1 MTDIVKVEQVKNTL
15 VSLRG
20 QDVILASDVAKLYGV
35 ETKAINQAVKNNPDK
50 FPEGFVYEL
59 TKEEWT
65 VLRSKILTLEP
76 TTGKGHHPK
85 YLPKAFTKK
94 GLYMLATILKSS
106 IATQTTLAIVNTFA
120 EVREL
125 KHRLLEVHDA
135 KSQQDKKIG
144 MKRIGDILADLI
156 MPDLET
162 TETQSSLEF
171 NFVIGKLKHTV
182 TRQRKNDNAD
192 IILRE
197 KVIFAKRLL
206 SKGFQEKE
214 VLELANI
221 TESDIIKIKDLL
233 SLTLI

>member
-15 VSLRG
+15 ISLRG

-59 TKEEWT
+59 TKEEWA
-65 VLRSKILTLEP
+65 VLRSKFLTLEP
-76 TTGKGHHPK
+76 TTGKGHYPK
-85 YLPKAFTKK
+85 YLPKAFTEK
-94 GLYMLATILKSS
+94 GLYMLATILKSP

-125 KHRLLEVHDA
+125 KHRLLEVHETE
-135 KSQQDKKIG
+135 SQQDKKIG

-162 TETQSSLEF
+162 TETQSTLEF
-171 NFVIGKLKHTV
+171 NFVIGKLKHSV

-206 SKGFQEKE
+206 SKGFQEKDA
-214 VLELANI
+214 LELANI

-233 SLTLI
+233 

>member
-1 MTDIVKVEQVKNTL
+1 MRVEQVKNTL

-20 QDVILASDVAKLYGV
+20 QHVILASDVAKLYGV
-35 ETKAINQAVKNNPDK
+35 ETKIINQAVKNNPNK
-50 FPEGFVYEL
+50 FPQGFVYEL

-76 TTGKGHHPK
+76 QTGKGKHTK
-85 YLPKAFTKK
+85 YLPKAFTEK
-94 GLYMLATILKSS
+94 GLYMLATILKSP

-125 KHRLLEVHDA
+125 KHRILEVHDA
-135 KSQQDKKIG
+135 SSQGEKKIG

-171 NFVIGKLKHTV
+171 NFVIGKLKHSI
-182 TRQRKNDNAD
+182 TRQRKNDNSD
-192 IILRE
+192 IILKE
-197 KVIFAKRLL
+197 KVEFAKRLL
-206 SKGFQEKE
+206 SKGFQEAE
-214 VLELANI
+214 VIELANL
-221 TESDIIKIKDLL
+221 TESDIKNLQKFI
-233 SLTLI
+233 

>member
-1 MTDIVKVEQVKNTL
+1 MADIVKVEHIKNTL

-76 TTGKGHHPK
+76 TSGKGHHPK
-85 YLPKAFTKK
+85 YLPKAFTEK
-94 GLYMLATILKSS
+94 GLYMLATILKSPV
-106 IATQTTLAIVNTFA
+106 ATQTTLAIVNTFA

-125 KHRLLEVHDA
+125 RHRLLEVHDTE
-135 KSQQDKKIG
+135 SQQDKKNG

-171 NFVIGKLKHTV
+171 NFVIGKLKHSV

-197 KVIFAKRLL
+197 KIIFAKRLL
-206 SKGFQEKE
+206 SKRLPRKGSIRISQHYRERH
-214 VLELANI
+214 N
-221 TESDIIKIKDLL
+221 
-233 SLTLI
+233 

>member
-1 MTDIVKVEQVKNTL
+1 MADIVKVEYVKNTL

-35 ETKAINQAVKNNPDK
+35 ETKAINQAVKNNSDK

-76 TTGKGHHPK
+76 TSGKGHHPK
-85 YLPKAFTKK
+85 YLPKAFTEK
-94 GLYMLATILKSS
+94 GLYMLATILKSP

-125 KHRLLEVHDA
+125 KQRLLEVHDTE
-135 KSQQDKKIG
+135 SQQDKKNG

-171 NFVIGKLKHTV
+171 NFVIGKLKHSV

-221 TESDIIKIKDLL
+221 TEKDIIKIKDLL
-233 SLTLI
+233 

>member
-1 MTDIVKVEQVKNTL
+1 MAAIIKVEQVKNTL

-65 VLRSKILTLEP
+65 VLRSKILSLEP

-85 YLPKAFTKK
+85 YLPKAFTEK
-94 GLYMLATILKSS
+94 GLYMLATILKSPV
-106 IATQTTLAIVNTFA
+106 ATQTTLAIVNTFA
-120 EVREL
+120 EVREM
-125 KHRLLEVHDA
+125 KHRLLEVHDTE
-135 KSQQDKKIG
+135 SQQDKKIG

-171 NFVIGKLKHTV
+171 NFVIGKLKHSV

-206 SKGFQEKE
+206 SKGFQEKD

-233 SLTLI
+233 

>member
-1 MTDIVKVEQVKNTL
+1 MSDIIKIEDVKKFIMP
-15 VSLRG
+15 LRG
-20 QDVILASDVAKLYGV
+20 HNVIPDFLVANLYGV
-35 ETKAINQAVKNNPDK
+35 QTKEVNQAVRNNPEK
-50 FPEGFVYEL
+50 FPEGFILEYSKKEKAEL
-59 TKEEWT
+59 VKNFDQFNIKHSSAT
-65 VLRSKILTLEP
+65 I
-76 TTGKGHHPK
+76 
-85 YLPKAFTKK
+85 KAFTEK
-94 GLYMLATILKSS
+94 GLYMLATILKSP

-125 KHRLLEVHDA
+125 KHRLLEVHETE
-135 KSQQDKKIG
+135 SQQDKKVG

-171 NFVIGKLKHTV
+171 NFVIGKLKHSV

-221 TESDIIKIKDLL
+221 TEDDVIKIKNFL
-233 SLTLI
+233 

>member
-35 ETKAINQAVKNNPDK
+35 ETKAINQAVKNNLDK

-59 TKEEWT
+59 TKEEWML
-65 VLRSKILTLEP
+65 LRSKILTLEP

-85 YLPKAFTKK
+85 YLPKAFTEK
-94 GLYMLATILKSS
+94 GLYMLATILKSPV
-106 IATQTTLAIVNTFA
+106 ATQTTLAIVNTFA

-125 KHRLLEVHDA
+125 KHRILEVHDME
-135 KSQQDKKIG
+135 SQQDKKIG

-171 NFVIGKLKHTV
+171 NFVIGKLKHSV

-197 KVIFAKRLL
+197 KVLFAKRLL

-221 TESDIIKIKDLL
+221 TENDIIKIKDLL
-233 SLTLI
+233 

>member
-1 MTDIVKVEQVKNTL
+1 MTDIVKVEHVKNTL

-59 TKEEWT
+59 TKEEWA

-76 TTGKGHHPK
+76 TSGKGHHPK
-85 YLPKAFTKK
+85 YLPKAFTER
-94 GLYMLATILKSS
+94 GLYMLATILKSP

-125 KHRLLEVHDA
+125 KHRLLEVHDTE
-135 KSQQDKKIG
+135 SQQDKKIG

-171 NFVIGKLKHTV
+171 NFVIGKLKHSV
-182 TRQRKNDNAD
+182 TRHRKNDNAD

-206 SKGFQEKE
+206 SKGFQEKD

-221 TESDIIKIKDLL
+221 KESDIIKIKDLL
-233 SLTLI
+233 

>member
-1 MTDIVKVEQVKNTL
+1 MTDIVKVEHVKNTL
-15 VSLRG
+15 ISLRG

-50 FPEGFVYEL
+50 YPEGFVYEL

-76 TTGKGHHPK
+76 TSGKGHHPK
-85 YLPKAFTKK
+85 YLPKAFTEK
-94 GLYMLATILKSS
+94 GLYMLATILKSPV
-106 IATQTTLAIVNTFA
+106 ATQTTLAIVNTFA

-125 KHRLLEVHDA
+125 KHRLLEVHDTE
-135 KSQQDKKIG
+135 SQQDKKIG

-162 TETQSSLEF
+162 TETQSTLEF
-171 NFVIGKLKHTV
+171 NFVIGKLKHSV

-192 IILRE
+192 VILRE

-206 SKGFQEKE
+206 SKGFQEKD

-221 TESDIIKIKDLL
+221 TESDIIKIKDLF
-233 SLTLI
+233 

>member
-1 MTDIVKVEQVKNTL
+1 MTDIVKIEHVKNAL

-65 VLRSKILTLEP
+65 VLRSKILALEP

-85 YLPKAFTKK
+85 YLPKVFTEK
-94 GLYMLATILKSS
+94 GLYMLATILKSP
-106 IATQTTLAIVNTFA
+106 IATQTTLAIINTFA

-125 KHRLLEVHDA
+125 KHRLIEVHDTE
-135 KSQQDKKIG
+135 SQQDKKIG

-171 NFVIGKLKHTV
+171 NFVIGKLKHSV

-197 KVIFAKRLL
+197 KIIFAKRLL

-221 TESDIIKIKDLL
+221 TESDINKIKGLL
-233 SLTLI
+233 

>member
-1 MTDIVKVEQVKNTL
+1 
-15 VSLRG
+15 
-20 QDVILASDVAKLYGV
+20 
-35 ETKAINQAVKNNPDK
+35 
-50 FPEGFVYEL
+50 
-59 TKEEWT
+59 
-65 VLRSKILTLEP
+65 
-76 TTGKGHHPK
+76 
-85 YLPKAFTKK
+85 
-94 GLYMLATILKSS
+94 MLATILKSP

-125 KHRLLEVHDA
+125 KHRLLEVHDTE
-135 KSQQDKKIG
+135 SQQDKKIG

-171 NFVIGKLKHTV
+171 NFVIGKLKHSV
-182 TRQRKNDNAD
+182 TRHRKNDNAD

-206 SKGFQEKE
+206 SKGFQEKD

-221 TESDIIKIKDLL
+221 KESDIIKIKDLL
-233 SLTLI
+233 

>member
-1 MTDIVKVEQVKNTL
+1 MKDIVKVEQVKSSL
-15 VSLRG
+15 LSLRG

-35 ETKAINQAVKNNPDK
+35 ETKAINQAVKNNPEK

-59 TKEEWT
+59 TKDEWA
-65 VLRSKILTLEP
+65 VLRSKIFTLEP
-76 TTGKGHHPK
+76 TTGKGHYPK
-85 YLPKAFTKK
+85 YLPKAFTEK
-94 GLYMLATILKSS
+94 GLYMLATILKSP

-125 KHRLLEVHDA
+125 KHRLLEIHDSE
-135 KSQQDKKIG
+135 SQQDKQTG

-162 TETQSSLEF
+162 TETQSTLEF
-171 NFVIGKLKHTV
+171 NFVIGKLKHSV

-192 IILRE
+192 LILRE
-197 KVIFAKRLL
+197 KAIFAKRLL

-214 VLELANI
+214 ALELANI
-221 TESDIIKIKDLL
+221 TENDIDKIKN
-233 SLTLI
+233 LI

>member
-1 MTDIVKVEQVKNTL
+1 MPDIVKVEQVKNTL

-20 QDVILASDVAKLYGV
+20 QNVILASDVAKLYGV
-35 ETKAINQAVKNNPDK
+35 ETKAINQAVKNNPNK

-76 TTGKGHHPK
+76 TTGKGLHPK
-85 YLPKAFTKK
+85 YLPKAFTEK
-94 GLYMLATILKSS
+94 GLYMLATILKSPV
-106 IATQTTLAIVNTFA
+106 ATQTTLAIVNTFA

-125 KHRLLEVHDA
+125 KRRLMEVHDT
-135 KSQQDKKIG
+135 KSQHNKKLG

-162 TETQSSLEF
+162 AETQSTLEF
-171 NFVIGKLKHTV
+171 NFVIGKLKHSV

-192 IILRE
+192 IILKE
-197 KVIFAKRLL
+197 KVEFAKRLL
-206 SKGFQEKE
+206 SKGFQEKD

-221 TESDIIKIKDLL
+221 TERDIIKIKDLL
-233 SLTLI
+233 

>member
-1 MTDIVKVEQVKNTL
+1 MTDIVKVEHVKNTL

-35 ETKAINQAVKNNPDK
+35 ETKVINQAVKNNPDK

-65 VLRSKILTLEP
+65 VLRSKILTLKP
-76 TTGKGHHPK
+76 TSGKGHHPK
-85 YLPKAFTKK
+85 YLPKAFTEK
-94 GLYMLATILKSS
+94 GLYMLATILKSP
-106 IATQTTLAIVNTFA
+106 IATQTTLAIVKTFA

-125 KHRLLEVHDA
+125 KHRLLEVHNA
-135 KSQQDKKIG
+135 ESQQDKKKG

-171 NFVIGKLKHTV
+171 NFVIGKLKHSV
-182 TRQRKNDNAD
+182 TQQRKNDNAD

-197 KVIFAKRLL
+197 KVIFAKRLPR
-206 SKGFQEKE
+206 KGCIRISQHNRERH
-214 VLELANI
+214 N
-221 TESDIIKIKDLL
+221 
-233 SLTLI
+233 

>member
-1 MTDIVKVEQVKNTL
+1 M
-15 VSLRG
+15 
-20 QDVILASDVAKLYGV
+20 
-35 ETKAINQAVKNNPDK
+35 
-50 FPEGFVYEL
+50 
-59 TKEEWT
+59 
-65 VLRSKILTLEP
+65 
-76 TTGKGHHPK
+76 
-85 YLPKAFTKK
+85 
-94 GLYMLATILKSS
+94 
-106 IATQTTLAIVNTFA
+106 AIVNTFA

-125 KHRLLEVHDA
+125 KHRLLEVHDTE
-135 KSQQDKKIG
+135 SQQDKKIG

-171 NFVIGKLKHTV
+171 NFVIGKLKHSV

-197 KVIFAKRLL
+197 KVVFAKRLL

-221 TESDIIKIKDLL
+221 TEDDIIKIKNLL
-233 SLTLI
+233 

>member
-1 MTDIVKVEQVKNTL
+1 MTDIAKVEHVKNTL
-15 VSLRG
+15 ISLRG

-76 TTGKGHHPK
+76 TSGKGHHPK
-85 YLPKAFTKK
+85 YLPKAFTEK
-94 GLYMLATILKSS
+94 GLYMLATILKSPV
-106 IATQTTLAIVNTFA
+106 ATQTTLAIVNTFA

-125 KHRLLEVHDA
+125 KHRLLEVHDTE
-135 KSQQDKKIG
+135 SQQDKKIG

-162 TETQSSLEF
+162 TETQSTLEF
-171 NFVIGKLKHTV
+171 NFVIGKLKHSV

-192 IILRE
+192 VILRE

-206 SKGFQEKE
+206 SKGFQEKD

-221 TESDIIKIKDLL
+221 TESDIIKIKDL
-233 SLTLI
+233 S

>member
-1 MTDIVKVEQVKNTL
+1 MAAIIKVEQVKNTL

-85 YLPKAFTKK
+85 YLPKAFTEK
-94 GLYMLATILKSS
+94 GLYMLATILKSP

-120 EVREL
+120 EVREM
-125 KHRLLEVHDA
+125 KHRLLEVHDTE
-135 KSQQDKKIG
+135 SQQDKKIG

-171 NFVIGKLKHTV
+171 NFVIGKLKHSV

-206 SKGFQEKE
+206 SKGFQEKD

-221 TESDIIKIKDLL
+221 TERDVIKIKDLL
-233 SLTLI
+233 